1 MSFKALNNIRVFEM
15 LISNIS
21 YERKML
27 ESLNYIRL
35 SSYNFI

>member
-1 MSFKALNNIRVFEM
+1 MLFKALNNIRVFEM

-27 ESLNYIRL
+27 ESLSYIRL
-35 SSYNFI
+35 SSYSFI